1 MEGQSTTSVNLYDSK
16 TVLPNLAELNPEPV
30 DLMADYWTPVKEGEQ
45 KRMFFS
51 HFASRAIIDEKTG
64 DEFDLV
70 CAFFVEQTQEG
81 LKMVSNG
88 SKRLVGALEMQDI
101 KSGTPLQVT
110 YLGKRKNST
119 NQYQSDYWSI
129 KKLRING

>member
-1 MEGQSTTSVNLYDSK
+1 
-16 TVLPNLAELNPEPV
+16 
-30 DLMADYWTPVKEGEQ
+30 
-45 KRMFFS
+45 MFFS

-70 CAFFVEQTQEG
+70 CAFFVEQTEQG

>member
-1 MEGQSTTSVNLYDSK
+1 MDQ
-16 TVLPNLAELNPEPV
+16 
-30 DLMADYWTPVKEGEQ
+30 
-45 KRMFFS
+45 
-51 HFASRAIIDEKTG
+51 
-64 DEFDLV
+64 
-70 CAFFVEQTQEG
+70 
-81 LKMVSNG
+81 
-88 SKRLVGALEMQDI
+88 KRLVGALEMQDI

>member
-51 HFASRAIIDEKTG
+51 HFASRAIIDENLTSYAH
-64 DEFDLV
+64 FL
-70 CAFFVEQTQEG
+70 
-81 LKMVSNG
+81 SN
-88 SKRLVGALEMQDI
+88 K
-101 KSGTPLQVT
+101 
-110 YLGKRKNST
+110 
-119 NQYQSDYWSI
+119 QSRD
-129 KKLRING
+129 